1 MCESKGC
8 YDTFVCETARKKET
22 NEQRRETTMIN
33 KNVET
38 SGPWALI
45 CQLLNEHTSSSKI
58 SLCRSHR
65 IRHCTYIHRFMCNT
79 YLWIWGYWK
88 VIHLRGC
95 FSHQTRKG
103 EASSPSISLSCH
115 DPIMPVSIEHN
126 SLSSRRSLECQ
137 TVFFYCQ
144 P

>member
-1 MCESKGC
+1 
-8 YDTFVCETARKKET
+8 
-22 NEQRRETTMIN
+22 MIN

-45 CQLLNEHTSSSKI
+45 CQLLNEHTSSSEI

-65 IRHCTYIHRFMCNT
+65 NRHCTYMHRFMCNT

-126 SLSSRRSLECQ
+126 SLSSMQSLESVKQ
-137 TVFFYCQ
+137 SSSIVSHKGGVKGGIDLFLLMALQ
-144 P
+144 VASRSQG